1 MCPKFEHKLQSL
13 AICTLFFLFDHY
25 FITVSKKSTIYLH
38 FLLCSSLF
46 FAESSLF
53 IDISLSILDTWGRV
67 CFVHFLDILNT
78 SPSVQNGKVVLYAS
92 FYPSTTTLAICL
104 SVLFICADSP
114 VPLSSISHGRSL
126 IIAEIR
132 LSSGLSKRSIT
143 ST

>member
-53 IDISLSILDTWGRV
+53 IDISLSNLDTWGRV
-67 CFVHFLDILNT
+67 YFVHFLDILNT
-78 SPSVQNGKVVLYAS
+78 SPVLYAS

-114 VPLSSISHGRSL
+114 VPLSNISHGRSL

>member
-1 MCPKFEHKLQSL
+1 MCPKFEYKLQSL

-25 FITVSKKSTIYLH
+25 FITDSKKSTIYLH
-38 FLLCSSLF
+38 FLLCPSLF
-46 FAESSLF
+46 FAEFSLF
-53 IDISLSILDTWGRV
+53 IYISLSNLDIWGRV
-67 CFVHFLDILNT
+67 YFVHFLDILNT
-78 SPSVQNGKVVLYAS
+78 SPNVQIGTMILYAS